1 MKKEENKAKGKE
13 ERLCQAVYKQ
23 EQRVSGSWTFKEGAI
38 LKRKVHFNLGRG
50 VSFEHK
56 DRKPR
61 LLIQGLFGALLTSW
75 CRLELAGLAWLPGDN
90 PS

>member
-1 MKKEENKAKGKE
+1 MDIQRGSNSKKKSTLQFGE
-13 ERLCQAVYKQ
+13 
-23 EQRVSGSWTFKEGAI
+23 
-38 LKRKVHFNLGRG
+38 G

>member
-1 MKKEENKAKGKE
+1 MEKEENKAKGKE
-13 ERLCQAVYKQ
+13 ERLCQAVCKQ
-23 EQRVSGSWTFKEGAI
+23 EQRITGSWTFEEGAI
-38 LKRKVHFNLGRG
+38 LKRQFGEG

-56 DRKPR
+56 GRKPR